1 MPVGIPPLTVQDLS
15 TPRRWFAVI
24 PGFALDPPDTFLP
37 PLLPGCLTLGSLSPL
52 LGSEIYHPLPGP
64 PGPCDNVSV
73 LFLPK
78 CLPSCYSQMVQSQ
91 AQAPGLGLLHLW
103 AKFS

>member
-52 LGSEIYHPLPGP
+52 LGSEICHPLPRP
-64 PGPCDNVSV
+64 PGPCDSVSV
-73 LFLPK
+73 LFLPE

-91 AQAPGLGLLHLW
+91 TRAPGLGLLHLW